1 MDESRDKPSGPAE
14 QSAEERERSPDA
26 RDEDARDRHVTR
38 RGFLG
43 GVGAS
48 AVAVAVAPAVSTPS
62 VEADEIEASIVTV
75 GPVTLDVNGQ
85 AHTIPNLEARTTLL
99 DALRARLGL
108 TGAKPVCERASCGA
122 CTVLL
127 DGKPVNACS
136 ILAMDAEGKSIRTV
150 EDLDKG
156 GELHPVQEAFIE
168 HDALMCGFCT
178 PGFVMSLVA
187 YLESHSDPTLDEIK
201 QAVSG
206 NLCRCGTYTRVFEA
220 GLSASR
226 RMREGA

>member
-1 MDESRDKPSGPAE
+1 MDESRDKPP
-14 QSAEERERSPDA
+14 ERPERPTGQQEHDA
-26 RDEDARDRHVTR
+26 DVEHVRDRHVTR

-43 GVGAS
+43 GVGVS
-48 AVAVAVAPAVSTPS
+48 AVVVAVSPGLGTPYAD
-62 VEADEIEASIVTV
+62 ADEIEAPVVTV
-75 GPVTLDVNGQ
+75 GPVTLDVNGE
-85 AHTIPNLEARTTLL
+85 AHTIANLEARTTLL
-99 DALRARLGL
+99 DALRTRLGL

-136 ILAMDAEGKSIRTV
+136 ILAMDAEGRSIRTI
-150 EDLDKG
+150 EGLDRA
-156 GELHPVQEAFIE
+156 GELHPVQDAFIE

-201 QAVSG
+201 QPVS
-206 NLCRCGTYTRVFEA
+206 LWH
-220 GLSASR
+220 LSARVRGRTDCRTPHAGRSVTPWP
-226 RMREGA
+226 